1 MLFRMG
7 GTGRCDVS
15 NQSNYFRL
23 ACKLRNILF
32 GILRLR
38 ARGGWAQ
45 VYPDQQRWGVVRGME
60 GRRRPQG
67 GAQSSQDS
75 GW

>member
-1 MLFRMG
+1 MTSFFVRVAMTRGRSEGGGWKVLFRMG

-45 VYPDQQRWGVVRGME
+45 VYPD
-60 GRRRPQG
+60 
-67 GAQSSQDS
+67 
-75 GW
+75 